1 MLRSPSPPPV
11 AVGSLPGSVPPDPF
25 SPALERRE
33 GNERWLDLR
42 AAWPAV
48 VLGLLVLGMYW
59 RVLLKLVHDWYT
71 IPDFSHGF
79 LIPLF
84 VGYVLWVRREK
95 LRAIPAA
102 PSWAGVGLVAFALL
116 VLLTG
121 IYGADLFLSRLSL
134 VLLLV
139 GLVWTFAGVAMLR
152 ALAFPLAVLLLAIPF
167 PAIVFNRITF
177 PLQLF
182 ASRLAADTL
191 PVFGV
196 PVLREGNVIQLPQIQ
211 LEVAEAC
218 SGIRSLMTL
227 FTVAV
232 MYGYF
237 MEKSVAK
244 RWVLA
249 LASLPIAV
257 AANAVR
263 IVGTGV
269 CVQYW
274 SPDKALGFFHEF
286 SGWLMFVVSMLCL
299 YVLHLVMGV
308 YGGERARRKA

>member
-1 MLRSPSPPPV
+1 MLGAMPV
-11 AVGSLPGSVPPDPF
+11 SEQEVALHARPGDVLPGSRAEWRVWAPWAF
-25 SPALERRE
+25 LLAVMLAL
-33 GNERWLDLR
+33 
-42 AAWPAV
+42 
-48 VLGLLVLGMYW
+48 YW
-59 RVLLKLVHDWYT
+59 RVLFKLVHDWYT

-79 LIPLF
+79 LIPVF
-84 VGYVLWVRREK
+84 VAYAAWVSRDRIRRTPIK
-95 LRAIPAA
+95 
-102 PSWAGVGLVAFALL
+102 PSWAGVGCVLLALL
-116 VLLTG
+116 ILLTG
-121 IYGADLFLSRLSL
+121 VYGADLFLSRFSL
-134 VLLLV
+134 VVLIV
-139 GLVWTFAGVAMLR
+139 GLVWTFTGVAMLR
-152 ALAFPLAVLLLAIPF
+152 TLAFPLAVLLLAIPF
-167 PAIVFNRITF
+167 PAIIFNRITF

-182 ASRLAADTL
+182 ASRLAGVAL

-237 MEKSVAK
+237 MEKSVAR
-244 RWVLA
+244 RWILA
-249 LASLPIAV
+249 LAALPIAV

-274 SPDKALGFFHEF
+274 SPEKALGFFHEF
-286 SGWLMFVVSMLCL
+286 SGWLIFVVSMICL
-299 YVLHLVMGV
+299 YCLHKLMSLKH
-308 YGGERARRKA
+308 AKAVKA

>member
-1 MLRSPSPPPV
+1 MSVSGQE
-11 AVGSLPGSVPPDPF
+11 AVLHARPGDTYPGSR
-25 SPALERRE
+25 AEWRE
-33 GNERWLDLR
+33 WAPWIFLL
-42 AAWPAV
+42 AV
-48 VLGLLVLGMYW
+48 SIAIYW
-59 RVLLKLVHDWYT
+59 RVLVKLVHDWYT

-84 VGYVLWVRREK
+84 VGYVVWAQRDRIRSTPLE
-95 LRAIPAA
+95 
-102 PSWAGVGLVAFALL
+102 PSWVGVGFVLLALL

-134 VLLLV
+134 VMLIV
-139 GLVWTFAGVAMLR
+139 GVVWTFAGVKMLR
-152 ALAFPLAVLLLAIPF
+152 TLAFPLAVLLLAIPF
-167 PAIVFNRITF
+167 PAIIFNRITF

-182 ASRLAADTL
+182 ASRLAGVAL
-191 PVFGV
+191 PIFGV

-237 MEKSVAK
+237 MEKSSAR
-244 RWVLA
+244 RWILA

-274 SPDKALGFFHEF
+274 SPEKALGFFHEF
-286 SGWLMFVVSMLCL
+286 SGWLIFVVSMLCL
-299 YVLHLVMGV
+299 YCLHKLMSLKRTKAV
-308 YGGERARRKA
+308 RA